1 MVLVSFRQFKWFI
14 NIYSLEAGN
23 MLKIQINQKKS
34 ILIRLEFKTQ
44 QQQIRISDLLHYN
57 QLRIKELLNYTKTVL
72 S

>member
-1 MVLVSFRQFKWFI
+1 
-14 NIYSLEAGN
+14 